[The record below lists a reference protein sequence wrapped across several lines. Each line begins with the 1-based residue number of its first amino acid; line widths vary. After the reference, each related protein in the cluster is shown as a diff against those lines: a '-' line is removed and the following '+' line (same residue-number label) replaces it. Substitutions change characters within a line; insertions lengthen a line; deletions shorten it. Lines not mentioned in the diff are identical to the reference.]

1 MSDKDYYQ
9 VLGVERNSTE
19 AEIKKAYRKLAVKFH
34 PDKNPGD
41 KESEEKFKEISA
53 AFEILKDPDK
63 RRKYDQY
70 GHDAFRGGPSA
81 GQGVDPF
88 DLFRDAF
95 GGGSGGGGNS
105 GFGSIF
111 EDFFGGG
118 NSASA
123 SEGTR
128 GSDLRVSVDISLEQ
142 AAKGVEKEIKYQHHV
157 TCKECT
163 GSGATSGS
171 GKSMCSTCGG
181 IGQVASNQGFISI
194 RRTCPACRGSGV
206 TIENPC
212 QACRG
217 DGRVKSP
224 DKVKVNIPPGVS
236 DGNRLCSRGRGDAGS
251 MGGSAGDLYV
261 DVRIKE
267 HPKFDRDDDDLF
279 HDLLIPFTLA
289 TLGGV
294 AQVPTLD
301 GKVSL
306 KIPSGTQ
313 ANKTFRIK
321 DKGMPNLR
329 SPSRKGDLY
338 ARIIIHVPQKLTKL
352 QREKLVDFAK
362 ASGEEDLQ
370 ADEGFLEKAKRLF
383 D

>member
-1 MSDKDYYQ
+1 MSEKDYYQ
-9 VLGVERNSTE
+9 VLGVDRNSTE
-19 AEIKKAYRKLAVKFH
+19 TEIKKAYRKLAIKFH

-41 KESEEKFKEISA
+41 SASEEKFKEISA
-53 AFEILKDPDK
+53 AFEVLKDPNK
-63 RRKYDQY
+63 RSKYDQY
-70 GHDAFRGGPSA
+70 GHDAFRGGQGNA
-81 GQGVDPF
+81 QGVDPF

-95 GGGSGGGGNS
+95 GGNGGGSG

-111 EDFFGGG
+111 EDFFGG
-118 NSASA
+118 NSSTNT

-128 GSDLRVSVDISLEQ
+128 GSDLRVSVNITLEQ
-142 AAKGVEKEIKYQHHV
+142 AAKGVEKEIKYQHHAP
-157 TCKECT
+157 CNECS
-163 GSGATSGS
+163 GSGATTGS
-171 GKSMCSTCGG
+171 GKTMCSTCGG

-194 RRTCPACRGSGV
+194 RRTCPSCRGNGV

-212 QACRG
+212 HACRG
-217 DGRVKSP
+217 DGRLKSP
-224 DKVKVNIPPGVS
+224 TKVKVNIPPGVS

-251 MGGSAGDLYV
+251 MGGPAGDLYV

-267 HPKFDRDDDDLF
+267 HEKFDRDEDDLF

-294 AQVPTLD
+294 VQVPTLD

-306 KIPSGTQ
+306 KIPNGTQ

-338 ARIIIHVPQKLTKL
+338 ARIIIHIPQKLTKL

-362 ASGEEDLQ
+362 ASGEEDLK

>member
-9 VLGVERNSTE
+9 ILGVSRESSE

-41 KESEEKFKEISA
+41 SKSEEKFKEISA

-63 RRKYDQY
+63 RRKYDQF
-70 GHDAFRGGPSA
+70 GHDAFRGGGGG

-95 GGGSGGGGNS
+95 GGGSGGGGS

-118 NSASA
+118 SSSNA
-123 SEGTR
+123 SEGSR
-128 GSDLRVSVDISLEQ
+128 GSDLRVSVTITLEQ
-142 AAKGVEKEIKYQHHV
+142 AAKGVEKEIKYQHHAP
-157 TCKECT
+157 CQECS
-163 GSGATSGS
+163 GSGASAGS
-171 GKSMCSTCGG
+171 GKTMCSTCGG

-194 RRTCPACRGSGV
+194 RRTCPTCRGSGV
-206 TIENPC
+206 KIEKPC
-212 QACRG
+212 LSCNG
-217 DGRVKSP
+217 DGRLKSP
-224 DKVKVNIPPGVS
+224 TNVKVNIPPGVS

-251 MGGSAGDLYV
+251 MGGPSGDLYV
-261 DVRIKE
+261 DVKIKE
-267 HPKFDRDDDDLF
+267 HQKFDRDEDDLF

-294 AQVPTLD
+294 VQVPTLE

-313 ANKTFRIK
+313 TNKTFRIK
-321 DKGMPNLR
+321 DKGMPNLHT
-329 SPSRKGDLY
+329 PSRKGDLY
-338 ARIIIHVPQKLTKL
+338 ARIIIHIPQKLTKL
-352 QREKLVDFAK
+352 QREKLIEFAK
-362 ASGEEDLQ
+362 ASGEEDLK

>member
-1 MSDKDYYQ
+1 MDDKDYYEI
-9 VLGVERNSTE
+9 LGVERNASDP
-19 AEIKKAYRKLAVKFH
+19 EIKKAYRKLAVKYH
-34 PDKNPGD
+34 PDKNPND
-41 KESEEKFKEISA
+41 KSSEEKFKEISS
-53 AFEILKDPDK
+53 AFEVLKDPNK
-63 RRKYDQY
+63 RKKYDQY
-70 GHDAFRGGPSA
+70 GHDAFRGGPT
-81 GQGVDPF
+81 GNHGVDPF

-95 GGGSGGGGNS
+95 GGGNSG

-118 NSASA
+118 SSQTS
-123 SEGTR
+123 SEGSR
-128 GSDLRVSVDISLEQ
+128 GSDLRVSVEISLEQ
-142 AAKGVEKEIKYQHHV
+142 ASSGVEKEIKYQHHAS
-157 TCKECT
+157 CKICSGT
-163 GSGATSGS
+163 GAKAGS

-194 RRTCPACRGSGV
+194 RRTCPTCNGSGV
-206 TIENPC
+206 IIENPC
-212 QACRG
+212 QQCRG
-217 DGRVKSP
+217 EGRLKSP
-224 DKVKVNIPPGVS
+224 ANVKVSIPPGVR

-251 MGGSAGDLYV
+251 MGGSSGDLYV

-267 HPKFDRDDDDLF
+267 HEKFDRDEDDLF
-279 HDLLIPFTLA
+279 HDILIPFTLS

-294 AQVPTLD
+294 VQVPTLD

-306 KIPSGTQ
+306 KIPSGTH

-329 SPSRKGDLY
+329 SPSKKGDLY
-338 ARIIIHVPQKLTKL
+338 ARVIIHIPQKLTKL
-352 QREKLVDFAK
+352 QKEKLIEFAK

-370 ADEGFLEKAKRLF
+370 ADEGFLDKAKRIF